1 MRAGD
6 LRHRGTIQEYKKTRV
21 EGGGFETQ
29 WVDIAAV
36 WFSLEPLSGE
46 EQVIAQQLQATVT
59 HRIRIRYRTG
69 VKPYHRMK
77 MGTRIFNFTSVVDPD
92 ERRRE
97 LEIMATEEVRE

>member
-1 MRAGD
+1 MRAGN
-6 LRHRGTIQEYKKTRV
+6 LRHRGTIQEHKKTRV
-21 EGGGFETQ
+21 EGGGFETR

-46 EQVIAQQLQATVT
+46 EQVIAQQLQATVS
-59 HRIRIRYRTG
+59 HRIRIRYRAG
-69 VKPYHRMK
+69 VKPHHRLK
-77 MGTRIFNFTSVVDPD
+77 MGNRIFNFSSVMDPD